1 MSESLNFENNSQSS
15 ENARTIKNEIF
26 DWVQNVTFIL
36 SAIVLIFI
44 FLVRIVGVSGS
55 SMEPTLA
62 DRDWLL
68 TSNLFYEPKQGDI
81 VILSKDTFKDG
92 EMIVKRVIATEHQTI
107 DIDFDEGI
115 VRVDGVVL
123 DEPYIKDIT
132 RNPINM
138 TGPITV
144 PEDCVFVMGDNR
156 NNSSDS
162 RDPSVGNVW
171 KNQIV
176 GKAFVRIWP
185 LNKLGILKHQ

>member
-156 NNSSDS
+156 NNSADS
-162 RDPSVGNVW
+162 RDS
-171 KNQIV
+171 
-176 GKAFVRIWP
+176 RIGTVHKS
-185 LNKLGILKHQ
+185 NIHGRVILRILPFQSFGMIK